1 MEGGGP
7 IAIRGGEGLVMQ
19 YGRCCGPV
27 PGDHIVGHMTPG
39 RGFVV
44 HIEACNN
51 MAEIRRRSP
60 HEIIPARWTSTT
72 SGEFLTTLRI
82 NVLRRNGVVAE
93 IAAEVT
99 ATDAGVDAITVE
111 ERNAEASTLV
121 IGVTVRNRSHL
132 ARLMRRLRNVAVVIS
147 LARSGH

>member
-1 MEGGGP
+1 M
-7 IAIRGGEGLVMQ
+7 
-19 YGRCCGPV
+19 
-27 PGDHIVGHMTPG
+27 
-39 RGFVV
+39 
-44 HIEACNN
+44 
-51 MAEIRRRSP
+51 
-60 HEIIPARWTSTT
+60 
-72 SGEFLTTLRI
+72 TTLRI